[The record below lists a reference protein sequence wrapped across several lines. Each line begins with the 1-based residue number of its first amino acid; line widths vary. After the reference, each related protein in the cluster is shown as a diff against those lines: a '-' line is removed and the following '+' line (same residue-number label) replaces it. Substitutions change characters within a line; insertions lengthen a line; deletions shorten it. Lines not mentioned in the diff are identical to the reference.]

1 MLKGEGCSSVLKR
14 GTRVLGTALEI
25 GWSTR
30 EQDPGT
36 RDSFEENLDYKTSVV
51 GNDV

>member
-1 MLKGEGCSSVLKR
+1 MKGGGCSSVLKR
-14 GTRVLGTALEI
+14 GTRVLGTTLEI

-30 EQDPGT
+30 EKDPGT